1 MNVIPRK
8 IHTEKNIASGTLYI
22 LTEILGVAHSFVH
35 VIAISY
41 ACFVRWKVFSR
52 KSCLGIVLHVS
63 VFKRMQ
69 RSHNFLLFS
78 PDISIS
84 PLTTW
89 IVSFQVINFFLV
101 HKNYDFFVLRTA
113 LKQKKNNKKQHKHRD
128 RETEEEEI
136 KRKHLLR
143 YGHAISFFDDDKF
156 IKHHFICITKWPL
169 LLSSVNFRN
178 FGFSQILARSY

>member
-1 MNVIPRK
+1 MYRWWMWYPEKYILK
-8 IHTEKNIASGTLYI
+8 IILLLALYK

-41 ACFVRWKVFSR
+41 TCFVRWKVFSR
-52 KSCLGIVLHVS
+52 KSCLGIVLHVL

-113 LKQKKNNKKQHKHRD
+113 LKQKKQKKNSTN
-128 RETEEEEI
+128 TEIERQ
-136 KRKHLLR
+136 KK
-143 YGHAISFFDDDKF
+143 K
-156 IKHHFICITKWPL
+156 K
-169 LLSSVNFRN
+169 
-178 FGFSQILARSY
+178 

>member
-1 MNVIPRK
+1 MFRWWMWYQEKSILK
-8 IHTEKNIASGTLYI
+8 KNIASGTLYI

-41 ACFVRWKVFSR
+41 TCFVRWKVFSR

-69 RSHNFLLFS
+69 RSRNFLLFS

-113 LKQKKNNKKQHKHRD
+113 LKQKK
-128 RETEEEEI
+128 
-136 KRKHLLR
+136 
-143 YGHAISFFDDDKF
+143 
-156 IKHHFICITKWPL
+156 ITKKNSTNTEIERQKKKKWKENTCCAMATPF
-169 LLSSVNFRN
+169 LSLTMINS
-178 FGFSQILARSY
+178 